1 VPWYVGGEG
10 RIRSVNPEEIKAGI
24 QALKSLQPL
33 LPNLRV
39 VVLVGRKAQRA
50 QSAIEIIFQTK
61 VLTCPHPSQR
71 VLNVWP
77 EKREEIKSVFIQ
89 AFDMSL
95 GRD

>member
-1 VPWYVGGEG
+1 VPWYVGSKGK
-10 RIRSVNPEEIKAGI
+10 IRPVNQEEINAGI

>member
-1 VPWYVGGEG
+1 VPWYVGSEG
-10 RIRSVNPEEIKAGI
+10 RIRPVTKEEIDAGI

-39 VVLVGRKAQRA
+39 VVLVGRKAQNA
-50 QSAIEIIFQTK
+50 KSAIETIFQTK

-77 EKREEIKSVFIQ
+77 NKREEIKSVFLQ

-95 GRD
+95 GGD